1 MKFANLLTGAE
12 IRVHLSAGALIACEI
27 KRGWGTGEVVRKA
40 SFEFE
45 AGERAAAMD
54 ALALWIDEAAAA
66 RRSIFWI
73 VGPTDA
79 QYFMLP
85 WSPAWL
91 DRTLRDSYARA
102 HFEHFFER
110 DASLSTFCF
119 ADPSAD
125 SGQLVSCISN
135 TLHKEL
141 VAHADG
147 ARCELGGIKPSI
159 PAVWDQFRDVLETED
174 GTLCVV
180 DGDQQAI
187 VRHHK
192 KHIENVVVKPFSKA
206 GTPTVP
212 RQGVLR
218 LFTNSRT
225 RGPTAKSTASL
236 KLPTQRGYVDAQD
249 SVYSFALCGAL

>member
-1 MKFANLLTGAE
+1 MKLASFLTGTE

-27 KRGWGTGEVVRKA
+27 KRNWRTGAVARKA

-45 AGERAAAMD
+45 SGQRAAAMQ
-54 ALALWIDEAAAA
+54 ALALWIGKTPA

-91 DRTLRDSYARA
+91 DRRLRDSYARA
-102 HFEHFFER
+102 HFEQLFER

-119 ADPSAD
+119 ADPSGD

-135 TLHKEL
+135 ALHAEL
-141 VAHADG
+141 VTHAAG
-147 ARCELGGIKPSI
+147 ARCELGAIKPSV
-159 PAVWDQFRDVLETED
+159 PAVWDQFRNVLETED

-180 DGDQQAI
+180 DGDRQAI
-187 VRHHK
+187 VHHQRRH
-192 KHIENVVVKPFSKA
+192 IQNVVVKPCSKA
-206 GTPTVP
+206 GGLPSA
-212 RQGVLR
+212 RAGVSR
-218 LFTNSRT
+218 LFTNTLGGAAS
-225 RGPTAKSTASL
+225 KSTATL
-236 KLPTQRGYVDAQD
+236 TLPAQQGYVHGPDT
-249 SVYSFALCGAL
+249 VYSFALCGAL

>member
-1 MKFANLLTGAE
+1 MKLANLLTGAE

-27 KRGWGTGEVVRKA
+27 KRSWGTGAVVRKA

-45 AGERAAAMD
+45 TGERAAAMK
-54 ALALWIDEAAAA
+54 ALALWIDGAAA

-91 DRTLRDSYARA
+91 DRSLRDSYARA
-102 HFEHFFER
+102 HFEELFEG
-110 DASLSTFCF
+110 DASKSTFCF
-119 ADPSAD
+119 AHPSSD
-125 SGQLVSCISN
+125 SGQLVSVISKA
-135 TLHKEL
+135 LHAEL
-141 VAHADG
+141 VAHAND
-147 ARCELGGIKPSI
+147 ACCELGGIKPSI

-180 DGDQQAI
+180 DGDRQAI
-187 VRHHK
+187 VHHHK
-192 KHIENVVVKPFSKA
+192 EHIKNIVVKPCSTA
-206 GTPTVP
+206 DVLPAP
-212 RQGVLR
+212 RQGVSR
-218 LFTNSRT
+218 VFTNT
-225 RGPTAKSTASL
+225 MARGPSVKSTASL

-249 SVYSFALCGAL
+249 TVYSFALCGAL